1 MKHVFRTALCTA
13 LMTAAVCVPTFAVKA
28 DAPVP
33 ARQGDFYVL
42 ANDQYV
48 TFTDAVPQIRNSR
61 SCLPFV
67 AVFQQLGFSES
78 DMTWDATTRTV
89 TATKP
94 DVTYT
99 PFNGGEPR
107 QGDVTVRL
115 TIGSNTFSVQY
126 EGDTTAAPMTGAT
139 QVSRDFTSEIAPYI
153 DPATNRTYI
162 PFGLVADALGYKV
175 GWDADQKAVIIDDV
189 DAILTNNQATYQ
201 RMDEYMTYAKSF
213 TQQDQKVTGSYSAV
227 LDVDS
232 KNEDMG
238 PVNVDATLKGDYTM
252 LQQGQSAMQF
262 QTGMTVDAKVAING
276 QDVTQAVLGGTDV
289 KLPLNVNVDL
299 RGDVT
304 GGVFYMNMTG
314 LSSLT
319 GTPDQAWYKMDL
331 KSMFDQM
338 SDATGM
344 SYAALMQ
351 LSAASTEQGF
361 QQTLADI
368 LKSAP
373 VTSVNGTTADT
384 LRQLN
389 GMLADS
395 SFKKSGSDY
404 VSTMTEDGAT
414 VKFTLNYSG
423 SKVTGYAMDMK
434 ADLDGMG
441 AMTMAVSMKD
451 KTMNANMAFTVD
463 DGEGSLVK
471 LTMTMDGT
479 YQATSQK
486 PSTQPPAGAQIV
498 DLLGNAE
505 GR

>member
-33 ARQGDFYVL
+33 AKQGDFYVL

-48 TFTDAVPQIRNSR
+48 TFTDAVPQIRDSR
-61 SCLPFV
+61 SYLPM
-67 AVFQQLGFSES
+67 ATVFDQLGFK
-78 DMTWDATTRTV
+78 DIQWNDAQRSV
-89 TATKP
+89 TASK
-94 DVTYT
+94 D
-99 PFNGGEPR
+99 G
-107 QGDVTVRL
+107 VTVKL
-115 TIGSNTFSVQY
+115 VIGSPSIALTKD
-126 EGDTTAAPMTGAT
+126 GKTTTIT
-139 QVSRDFTSEIAPYI
+139 TDVAPYI
-153 DPATNRTYI
+153 DAATSRTYV

-189 DAILTNNQATYQ
+189 DAILADNQATYQ
-201 RMDEYMTYAKSF
+201 HMDDYMAYAKTF

-232 KNEDMG
+232 EDADIG
-238 PVNVDATLKGDYTM
+238 PMNVDATLKGDYTM
-252 LQQGQSAMQF
+252 IQQGQSAVQF
-262 QTGMTVDAKVAING
+262 KTGMTADAKIAING
-276 QDVTQAVLGGTDV
+276 QDVTQAILGDTGV
-289 KLPLNVNVDL
+289 KLPLSLDVEL

-304 GGVFYMNMTG
+304 SGLFYVNMTG
-314 LSSLT
+314 LSDLT
-319 GTPDQAWYKMDL
+319 GIPDQTWYKMDL

-338 SDATGM
+338 SDTTGM
-344 SYAALMQ
+344 SYDALMQ
-351 LSAASTEQGF
+351 LSAASADQGF

-368 LKSAP
+368 LKNAP

-389 GMLADS
+389 DMLADS

-423 SKVTGYAMDMK
+423 NKVVGYAVDMK
-434 ADLDGMG
+434 ADMDDMG
-441 AMTMAVSMKD
+441 SMTMTVGMKD
-451 KTMNANMAFTVD
+451 KTLNANMAFTVD

-471 LTMTMDGT
+471 LTMTMDGA

-486 PSTQPPAGAQIV
+486 PNTQPPAGAQIV
-498 DLLGNAE
+498 DLLGDVE

>member
-1 MKHVFRTALCTA
+1 MKNVFRTALCA
-13 LMTAAVCVPTFAVKA
+13 AVMTAAVCVPTFAVKA

-33 ARQGDFYVL
+33 AKQGDFYVL

-48 TFTDAVPQIRNSR
+48 TFTDAVPQIRDSR
-61 SCLPFV
+61 SYLPM
-67 AVFQQLGFSES
+67 ATVFDQLGFK
-78 DMTWDATTRTV
+78 DIQWNDAQRSV
-89 TATKP
+89 TASK
-94 DVTYT
+94 D
-99 PFNGGEPR
+99 G
-107 QGDVTVRL
+107 VTVKL
-115 TIGSNTFSVQY
+115 VIGSPSIALTKD
-126 EGDTTAAPMTGAT
+126 GKTTTIT
-139 QVSRDFTSEIAPYI
+139 TDVAPYI
-153 DPATNRTYI
+153 DAATSRTYV

-175 GWDADQKAVIIDDV
+175 GWDAGQKAVIIDDV
-189 DAILTNNQATYQ
+189 DAILADNQATYQ
-201 RMDEYMTYAKSF
+201 RMDEYMAYAKTF

-232 KNEDMG
+232 EDADIG
-238 PVNVDATLKGDYTM
+238 PMNVDATLKGDYTM
-252 LQQGQSAMQF
+252 IQQGQSAVQF
-262 QTGMTVDAKVAING
+262 KTGMTADAKIAING
-276 QDVTQAVLGGTDV
+276 QDVTQAILGDTGV
-289 KLPLNVNVDL
+289 KLPLSLDVEL

-304 GGVFYMNMTG
+304 SGLFYVNMTG
-314 LSSLT
+314 I
-319 GTPDQAWYKMDL
+319 PDQTWYKMDL

-338 SDATGM
+338 SDTTGM
-344 SYAALMQ
+344 SYDTLMQ
-351 LSAASTEQGF
+351 LSADQGF

-368 LKSAP
+368 LKNAP

-389 GMLADS
+389 DMLADS

-423 SKVTGYAMDMK
+423 NKVVGYAVDMK

-441 AMTMAVSMKD
+441 AMTMAVGMKD

-471 LTMTMDGT
+471 LTMTMDGA

-486 PSTQPPAGAQIV
+486 PNTQPPAGAQIV
-498 DLLGNAE
+498 DLLGDVE

>member
-1 MKHVFRTALCTA
+1 MKNVFRTALCA
-13 LMTAAVCVPTFAVKA
+13 AVMTAAVCVPTFAVKA

-33 ARQGDFYVL
+33 AKQGDFYVL

-48 TFTDAVPQIRNSR
+48 TFTDAVPQIRDSR
-61 SCLPFV
+61 SYLPM
-67 AVFQQLGFSES
+67 ATVFDQLGFK
-78 DMTWDATTRTV
+78 DIQWNDAQRSV
-89 TATKP
+89 TASK
-94 DVTYT
+94 D
-99 PFNGGEPR
+99 G
-107 QGDVTVRL
+107 VTVKL
-115 TIGSNTFSVQY
+115 VIGSPSIALTKD
-126 EGDTTAAPMTGAT
+126 GKTTTIT
-139 QVSRDFTSEIAPYI
+139 TDVAPYI
-153 DPATNRTYI
+153 DAATSRTYV

-189 DAILTNNQATYQ
+189 DAILADNQATYQ
-201 RMDEYMTYAKSF
+201 HMDDYMAYAKTF

-232 KNEDMG
+232 EDADIG
-238 PVNVDATLKGDYTM
+238 PMNVDATLKGDYTM
-252 LQQGQSAMQF
+252 IQQGQSAVQF
-262 QTGMTVDAKVAING
+262 KTGMTADAKIAING
-276 QDVTQAVLGGTDV
+276 QDVTQAILGDTGV
-289 KLPLNVNVDL
+289 KLPLSLDVEL

-304 GGVFYMNMTG
+304 SGLFYVNMTG
-314 LSSLT
+314 LSDLT
-319 GTPDQAWYKMDL
+319 GIPDQTWYKMDL

-338 SDATGM
+338 SDTTGM
-344 SYAALMQ
+344 SYDALMQ
-351 LSAASTEQGF
+351 LSAASADQGF

-368 LKSAP
+368 LKNAP

-389 GMLADS
+389 DMLADS

-423 SKVTGYAMDMK
+423 NKVVGYAVDMK
-434 ADLDGMG
+434 ADMDDMG
-441 AMTMAVSMKD
+441 SMTMTVGMKD
-451 KTMNANMAFTVD
+451 KTLNANMAFTVD

-471 LTMTMDGT
+471 LTMTMDGA

-486 PSTQPPAGAQIV
+486 PNTQPPAGAQIV
-498 DLLGNAE
+498 DLLGDVE

>member
-1 MKHVFRTALCTA
+1 MKNVFRTALCA
-13 LMTAAVCVPTFAVKA
+13 AVMTAAVCVPTFAVKA

-33 ARQGDFYVL
+33 AKQGDFYVL

-48 TFTDAVPQIRNSR
+48 TFTDAVPQIRDSR
-61 SCLPFV
+61 SYLPM
-67 AVFQQLGFSES
+67 ATVFDQLGFK
-78 DMTWDATTRTV
+78 DIQWNDAQRSV
-89 TATKP
+89 TASK
-94 DVTYT
+94 D
-99 PFNGGEPR
+99 G
-107 QGDVTVRL
+107 VTVKL
-115 TIGSNTFSVQY
+115 VIGSPSIALTKD
-126 EGDTTAAPMTGAT
+126 GKTTTIT
-139 QVSRDFTSEIAPYI
+139 TDVAPYI
-153 DPATNRTYI
+153 DAATSRTYV

-189 DAILTNNQATYQ
+189 DAILADNQATYQ
-201 RMDEYMTYAKSF
+201 HMDDYMAYAKTF

-232 KNEDMG
+232 EDADIG
-238 PVNVDATLKGDYTM
+238 PMNVDATLKGDYTM
-252 LQQGQSAMQF
+252 IQQGQSAVQF
-262 QTGMTVDAKVAING
+262 KTGMTADAKIAING
-276 QDVTQAVLGGTDV
+276 QDVTQAILGDTGV
-289 KLPLNVNVDL
+289 KLPLSLDVEL

-304 GGVFYMNMTG
+304 SGLFYVNMTG
-314 LSSLT
+314 LSDLT
-319 GTPDQAWYKMDL
+319 GIPDQTWYKMDL

-338 SDATGM
+338 SDTTSM
-344 SYAALMQ
+344 SYDTLMQ
-351 LSAASTEQGF
+351 PSAASADQGF

-368 LKSAP
+368 LKNAP

-389 GMLADS
+389 DMLADS

-423 SKVTGYAMDMK
+423 NKVVGYAVDMK
-434 ADLDGMG
+434 ADMDDMG
-441 AMTMAVSMKD
+441 SMTMTVGMKD
-451 KTMNANMAFTVD
+451 KTLNANMAFTVD

-471 LTMTMDGT
+471 LTMTMDGA

-486 PSTQPPAGAQIV
+486 PNTQPPAGAQIV
-498 DLLGNAE
+498 DLLGDVE

>member
-1 MKHVFRTALCTA
+1 MKNVFRTALCA
-13 LMTAAVCVPTFAVKA
+13 AVMTAAVCVPTFAVKA

-33 ARQGDFYVL
+33 AKQGDFYVL

-48 TFTDAVPQIRNSR
+48 TFTDAVPQIRDSR
-61 SCLPFV
+61 SYLPM
-67 AVFQQLGFSES
+67 ATVFDQLGFK
-78 DMTWDATTRTV
+78 DIQWNDAQRSV
-89 TATKP
+89 TASK
-94 DVTYT
+94 D
-99 PFNGGEPR
+99 G
-107 QGDVTVRL
+107 VTVKL
-115 TIGSNTFSVQY
+115 VIGSPSIALTKD
-126 EGDTTAAPMTGAT
+126 GKTTTIT
-139 QVSRDFTSEIAPYI
+139 TDVAPYI
-153 DPATNRTYI
+153 DAATSRTYV

-175 GWDADQKAVIIDDV
+175 GWDAGQKAVIIDDV
-189 DAILTNNQATYQ
+189 DAILADNQATYQ
-201 RMDEYMTYAKSF
+201 HMDDYMAYAKTF

-232 KNEDMG
+232 EDADIG
-238 PVNVDATLKGDYTM
+238 PMNVDATLKGDYTM
-252 LQQGQSAMQF
+252 IQQGQSAVQF
-262 QTGMTVDAKVAING
+262 KTGMTADAKIAING
-276 QDVTQAVLGGTDV
+276 QDVTQAILGDTGV
-289 KLPLNVNVDL
+289 KLPLSLDVEL

-304 GGVFYMNMTG
+304 SGLFYVNMTG
-314 LSSLT
+314 LSDLT
-319 GTPDQAWYKMDL
+319 GIPDQTWYKMDL

-338 SDATGM
+338 SDTTGM
-344 SYAALMQ
+344 SYDTLMQ
-351 LSAASTEQGF
+351 LSADQGF

-368 LKSAP
+368 LKNAP

-389 GMLADS
+389 DMLADS

-423 SKVTGYAMDMK
+423 NKVVGYAVDMK
-434 ADLDGMG
+434 ADMDDMG
-441 AMTMAVSMKD
+441 SMTMTVGMKD
-451 KTMNANMAFTVD
+451 KTLNANMAFTVD

-471 LTMTMDGT
+471 LTMTMDGA

>member
-1 MKHVFRTALCTA
+1 MKNVFRTALCA
-13 LMTAAVCVPTFAVKA
+13 AVMTAAVCVPTFAVKA

-33 ARQGDFYVL
+33 AKQGDFYVL

-48 TFTDAVPQIRNSR
+48 TFTDAVPQIRDSR
-61 SCLPFV
+61 SYLPM
-67 AVFQQLGFSES
+67 ATVFDQLGFK
-78 DMTWDATTRTV
+78 DIQWNDAQRSV
-89 TATKP
+89 TAAK
-94 DVTYT
+94 D
-99 PFNGGEPR
+99 G
-107 QGDVTVRL
+107 VTVKL
-115 TIGSNTFSVQY
+115 VIGSPSIALTKD
-126 EGDTTAAPMTGAT
+126 GKTTTT
-139 QVSRDFTSEIAPYI
+139 TTDVAPYI
-153 DPATNRTYI
+153 DAATSRTYV

-189 DAILTNNQATYQ
+189 DAILADNQATYQ
-201 RMDEYMTYAKSF
+201 HMDDYMAYAKTF

-232 KNEDMG
+232 EDADIG
-238 PVNVDATLKGDYTM
+238 PINVDATLKGDYTM
-252 LQQGQSAMQF
+252 IQQGQSAVQF
-262 QTGMTVDAKVAING
+262 KTGMTADAKIAING
-276 QDVTQAVLGGTDV
+276 QDVTQAILGDTGV
-289 KLPLNVNVDL
+289 KLPLSLDVEL

-304 GGVFYMNMTG
+304 SGLFYVNMTG
-314 LSSLT
+314 LSDLT
-319 GTPDQAWYKMDL
+319 GIPDQTWYKMDL

-338 SDATGM
+338 SDTTGM
-344 SYAALMQ
+344 SYDTLMQ
-351 LSAASTEQGF
+351 LSAASADQGF

-368 LKSAP
+368 LKNAP

-389 GMLADS
+389 DMMADS

-423 SKVTGYAMDMK
+423 NKVVGYAVDMK
-434 ADLDGMG
+434 ADMDDMG
-441 AMTMAVSMKD
+441 SMTMTVGMKD
-451 KTMNANMAFTVD
+451 KTLNANMAFTVD

-471 LTMTMDGT
+471 LTMTMDGA

-486 PSTQPPAGAQIV
+486 PNTQPPAGAQIV
-498 DLLGNAE
+498 DLLGDVE

>member
-1 MKHVFRTALCTA
+1 MKNVFRTALCA
-13 LMTAAVCVPTFAVKA
+13 AVMTAAVCVPTFAVKA

-33 ARQGDFYVL
+33 AKQGDFYVL

-48 TFTDAVPQIRNSR
+48 TFTDAVPQIRDSR
-61 SCLPFV
+61 SYLPM
-67 AVFQQLGFSES
+67 ATVFDQLGFK
-78 DMTWDATTRTV
+78 DIQWNDAQRSV
-89 TATKP
+89 TASK
-94 DVTYT
+94 D
-99 PFNGGEPR
+99 G
-107 QGDVTVRL
+107 VTVKL
-115 TIGSNTFSVQY
+115 VIGSPSITLTKD
-126 EGDTTAAPMTGAT
+126 GKTTTIT
-139 QVSRDFTSEIAPYI
+139 TDVAPYI
-153 DPATNRTYI
+153 DAATSRTYV

-175 GWDADQKAVIIDDV
+175 GWDAGQKAVIIDDV
-189 DAILTNNQATYQ
+189 DAILADNQATYQ

-238 PVNVDATLKGDYTM
+238 PMNVDATLKGDYTM
-252 LQQGQSAMQF
+252 IQQGQSAVQF
-262 QTGMTVDAKVAING
+262 KTGMTADAKIAING
-276 QDVTQAVLGGTDV
+276 QDVTQAILGDTGV
-289 KLPLNVNVDL
+289 KLPLSLDVEL

-304 GGVFYMNMTG
+304 SGLFYVNMTG
-314 LSSLT
+314 LSDLT
-319 GTPDQAWYKMDL
+319 GIPDQTWYKMDL

-338 SDATGM
+338 SDTTGM
-344 SYAALMQ
+344 SYDTLMQ
-351 LSAASTEQGF
+351 LSAASADQGF

-368 LKSAP
+368 LKNAP

-389 GMLADS
+389 DMLADS

-423 SKVTGYAMDMK
+423 NKVVGYAVDMK
-434 ADLDGMG
+434 ADMDDMG
-441 AMTMAVSMKD
+441 SMTMTVGMKD
-451 KTMNANMAFTVD
+451 KTLNANMAFTVD

-471 LTMTMDGT
+471 LTMTMDGA

-486 PSTQPPAGAQIV
+486 PNTQPPAGAQIV
-498 DLLGNAE
+498 DLLGDVE

>member
-1 MKHVFRTALCTA
+1 MKNVFRTALCA
-13 LMTAAVCVPTFAVKA
+13 AVMTAAVCVPTFAVKA

-33 ARQGDFYVL
+33 AKQGDFYVL

-48 TFTDAVPQIRNSR
+48 TFTDAVPQIRDSR
-61 SCLPFV
+61 SYLPM
-67 AVFQQLGFSES
+67 ATVFDQLGFK
-78 DMTWDATTRTV
+78 DIQWNDAQRSV
-89 TATKP
+89 TASK
-94 DVTYT
+94 D
-99 PFNGGEPR
+99 G
-107 QGDVTVRL
+107 VTVKL
-115 TIGSNTFSVQY
+115 VIGSPSIALTKD
-126 EGDTTAAPMTGAT
+126 GKTTTIT
-139 QVSRDFTSEIAPYI
+139 TDVAPYI
-153 DPATNRTYI
+153 DAATSRTYV

-175 GWDADQKAVIIDDV
+175 GWDAGQKAVIIDDV
-189 DAILTNNQATYQ
+189 DAILADNQATYQ
-201 RMDEYMTYAKSF
+201 RMDEYMAYAKTF

-232 KNEDMG
+232 EDADIG
-238 PVNVDATLKGDYTM
+238 PMNVDATLKGDYTM
-252 LQQGQSAMQF
+252 IQQGQSAVQF
-262 QTGMTVDAKVAING
+262 KTGMTADAKIAING
-276 QDVTQAVLGGTDV
+276 QDVTQAILGDTGV
-289 KLPLNVNVDL
+289 KLPLSLDVEL

-304 GGVFYMNMTG
+304 SGLFYVNMTG
-314 LSSLT
+314 LSDLT
-319 GTPDQAWYKMDL
+319 GIPDQTWYKMDL

-338 SDATGM
+338 SDTTGM
-344 SYAALMQ
+344 SYDTLMQ
-351 LSAASTEQGF
+351 LSADQGF

-368 LKSAP
+368 LKNAP

-389 GMLADS
+389 DMLADS

-423 SKVTGYAMDMK
+423 NKVVGYAVDMK

-441 AMTMAVSMKD
+441 AMTMAVGMKD

-471 LTMTMDGT
+471 LTMTMDGA

-486 PSTQPPAGAQIV
+486 PNTQPPAGAQIV
-498 DLLGNAE
+498 DLLGDVE

>member
-1 MKHVFRTALCTA
+1 MKNVFRTALCA
-13 LMTAAVCVPTFAVKA
+13 AVMTAAVCVPTFAVKA

-33 ARQGDFYVL
+33 AKQGDFYVL

-48 TFTDAVPQIRNSR
+48 TFTDAVPQIRDSR
-61 SCLPFV
+61 SYLPM
-67 AVFQQLGFSES
+67 ATVFDQLGFK
-78 DMTWDATTRTV
+78 DIQWNDAQRSV
-89 TATKP
+89 TASK
-94 DVTYT
+94 D
-99 PFNGGEPR
+99 G
-107 QGDVTVRL
+107 VTVKL
-115 TIGSNTFSVQY
+115 VIGSPSITLTKD
-126 EGDTTAAPMTGAT
+126 GKTTTIT
-139 QVSRDFTSEIAPYI
+139 TDVAPYI
-153 DPATNRTYI
+153 DAATSRTYV

-175 GWDADQKAVIIDDV
+175 GWDAGQKAVIIDDV
-189 DAILTNNQATYQ
+189 DAILADNQATYQ
-201 RMDEYMTYAKSF
+201 RMDEYMAYAKTF
-213 TQQDQKVTGSYSAV
+213 TQQDQKVTGSYNAA

-232 KNEDMG
+232 EDADIG
-238 PVNVDATLKGDYTM
+238 PMNVDATLKGDYTM
-252 LQQGQSAMQF
+252 IQQGQSAVQF
-262 QTGMTVDAKVAING
+262 KTGMTADAKIAING
-276 QDVTQAVLGGTDV
+276 QDVTQAILGDTGV
-289 KLPLNVNVDL
+289 KLPLSLDVEL

-304 GGVFYMNMTG
+304 SGLFYVNMTG
-314 LSSLT
+314 LSDLT
-319 GTPDQAWYKMDL
+319 GIPDQTWYKMDL

-338 SDATGM
+338 SDTTGM

-351 LSAASTEQGF
+351 LSTASTEQGF

-441 AMTMAVSMKD
+441 AMTMAVGMKD

>member
-1 MKHVFRTALCTA
+1 MKNVFRTALCTA

-78 DMTWDATTRTV
+78 DMTWDAATRTI

-126 EGDTTAAPMTGAT
+126 EGDITAAPTTGAT
-139 QVSRDFTSEIAPYI
+139 QVSRGFTSEIAPYI

-189 DAILTNNQATYQ
+189 DAILADNQATYQ
-201 RMDEYMTYAKSF
+201 RMDDYMAYAKTF
-213 TQQDQKVTGSYSAV
+213 TQQDQKVTGSYNAA

-232 KNEDMG
+232 KDDDIG
-238 PVNVDATLKGDYTM
+238 PMNVDATLKGDYTM
-252 LQQGQSAMQF
+252 VQQGQSAMQF
-262 QTGMTVDAKVAING
+262 KTGMTADAKIAING
-276 QDVTQAVLGGTDV
+276 QDVTQATLGGTGI
-289 KLPLNVNVDL
+289 KLPLKVDVDL
-299 RGDVT
+299 RGDLT
-304 GGVFYMNMTG
+304 SGLFYMNMVG
-314 LSSLT
+314 LSDLT
-319 GTPDQAWYKMDL
+319 GTPDQTWYKLDL
-331 KSMFDQM
+331 KDMFDQM
-338 SDATGM
+338 SDTTGM
-344 SYAALMQ
+344 DYATLMQ
-351 LSAASTEQGF
+351 LSAASSDQSF
-361 QQTLADI
+361 QQTLATI
-368 LKSAP
+368 LKDAP
-373 VTSVNGTTADT
+373 VTSVNGTTADS
-384 LRQLN
+384 LRQMNSL
-389 GMLADS
+389 LADS

-404 VSTMTEDGAT
+404 VSTMTEDGTT

-423 SKVTGYAMDMK
+423 NKVVGYAVDMK
-434 ADLDGMG
+434 SDLDDMG
-441 AMTMAVSMKD
+441 AMTMTVGMKD
-451 KTMNANMAFTVD
+451 KTMNANMAFSMD

-486 PSTQPPAGAQIV
+486 PNTQPPAGAQIV
-498 DLLGNAE
+498 DLLGDVE

>member
-1 MKHVFRTALCTA
+1 MKNVFRTALCA
-13 LMTAAVCVPTFAVKA
+13 AVMTAAVCVPTFAVKA

-33 ARQGDFYVL
+33 AKQGDFYVL

-48 TFTDAVPQIRNSR
+48 TFTDAVPQIRDSR
-61 SCLPFV
+61 SYLPM
-67 AVFQQLGFSES
+67 ATVFDQLGFK
-78 DMTWDATTRTV
+78 DIQWNDAQRSV
-89 TATKP
+89 TASK
-94 DVTYT
+94 D
-99 PFNGGEPR
+99 G
-107 QGDVTVRL
+107 VTVKL
-115 TIGSNTFSVQY
+115 VIGSPSIALTKD
-126 EGDTTAAPMTGAT
+126 GKTTTIT
-139 QVSRDFTSEIAPYI
+139 TDVAPYI
-153 DPATNRTYI
+153 DAATSRTYV

-189 DAILTNNQATYQ
+189 DAILADNQATYQ
-201 RMDEYMTYAKSF
+201 HMDDYMAYAKTF

-232 KNEDMG
+232 EDADIG
-238 PVNVDATLKGDYTM
+238 PMNVDATLKGDYTM
-252 LQQGQSAMQF
+252 IQQGQSAVQF
-262 QTGMTVDAKVAING
+262 KTGMTADAKIAING
-276 QDVTQAVLGGTDV
+276 QDVTQAILGDTGV
-289 KLPLNVNVDL
+289 KLPLSLDVEL

-304 GGVFYMNMTG
+304 SGLFYVNMTG
-314 LSSLT
+314 LSDLT
-319 GTPDQAWYKMDL
+319 GIPDQTWYKMDL

-338 SDATGM
+338 SDTTGM
-344 SYAALMQ
+344 SYDTLMQ
-351 LSAASTEQGF
+351 LSAASADQGF

-368 LKSAP
+368 LKNAP

-389 GMLADS
+389 DMLADS

-423 SKVTGYAMDMK
+423 NKVVGYAVDMK
-434 ADLDGMG
+434 ADMDDMG
-441 AMTMAVSMKD
+441 SMTMTVGMKD
-451 KTMNANMAFTVD
+451 KTLNANMAFTVD

-471 LTMTMDGT
+471 LTMTMDGA

-486 PSTQPPAGAQIV
+486 PNTQPPAGAQIV
-498 DLLGNAE
+498 DLLGDVE